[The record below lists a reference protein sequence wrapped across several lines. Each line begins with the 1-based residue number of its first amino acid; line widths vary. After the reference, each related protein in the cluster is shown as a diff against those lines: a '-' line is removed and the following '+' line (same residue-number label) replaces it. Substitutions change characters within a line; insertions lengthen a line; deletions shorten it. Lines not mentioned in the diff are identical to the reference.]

1 MTFQLRPIVSISPIM
16 RLVLILLFLL
26 PTALFGAGTTQV
38 SVRVVVNVPLVS
50 EVEGPAQ
57 VVLAPGEVAR
67 IRVQVAANVPWDL
80 SIQSPNA
87 SAQVP
92 APQSGSPGGKA
103 ANTRDMDIRC
113 SPEASG
119 PQTIALIYT
128 LMPR

>member
-1 MTFQLRPIVSISPIM
+1 MKFNPFVSALVIAAGMTA
-16 RLVLILLFLL
+16 
-26 PTALFGAGTTQV
+26 PTVLFGAGTTQV

-50 EVEGPAQ
+50 EVEGP
-57 VVLAPGEVAR
+57 
-67 IRVQVAANVPWDL
+67 
-80 SIQSPNA
+80 
-87 SAQVP
+87 AQVP

-119 PQTIALIYT
+119 PQTIALVYT